1 MRRGGSTTGRL
12 WQERVKGATVVLPGT
27 DEGMHNAP
35 THVTPLSELLASP
48 SELLASPSELLASP
62 SELLASPSELLVSPS
77 EL

>member
-27 DEGMHNAP
+27 DEGNAP

-62 SELLASPSELLVSPS
+62 SELLVSPS